1 MWQMWEYTALLI
13 IEPRRKSK
21 QKTPIT
27 VAASNSKH
35 TSSAKPDAFGKHMM
49 NMGQLVDRA
58 QELDR
63 ILMKSASN
71 V

>member
-13 IEPRRKSK
+13 IEPRSKSK

-35 TSSAKPDAFGKHMM
+35 TPAAKTAAFGKHTV
-49 NMGQLVDRA
+49 NTGQLVDRA
-58 QELDR
+58 Q
-63 ILMKSASN
+63 
-71 V
+71 